1 MPVYEVFYQRKG
13 GDGSMPKM
21 MVKEQA
27 HKLIDQMPDQ
37 ATWDDLMRQI
47 YVREIIEQGL
57 ADSKAGHTK
66 DLQTLRAKYSL
77 PE

>member
-1 MPVYEVFYQRKG
+1 
-13 GDGSMPKM
+13 MPKM